1 MMMMILEVMM
11 IMMTNPTSYNQGLS
25 AEHNFCALAQTYGYK
40 VTPATREENI
50 NQHIDYYLEIHES
63 TISVDVKSM
72 KRLHRSGNIQ
82 DDWHAVEFIAVAHP
96 STTSVQYTAKLF
108 NPIHP
113 DFTSG
118 SGRSGWVYSKATY
131 IVFELQTEFLFVTP
145 DALFELCI
153 QKVNFHKHAA
163 SSIEAKYIVYSRPN
177 RGDLFT
183 FVHKNDLH
191 HIASAIWRKSDN
203 VNDTSLIEG

>member
-1 MMMMILEVMM
+1 MVK
-11 IMMTNPTSYNQGLS
+11 MMTNLKSHNQGLIT
-25 AEHNFCALAQTYGYK
+25 EHTFCVLAKKYGYD
-40 VTPATREENI
+40 VVPASRDENI
-50 NQHIDYYLEIHES
+50 NKHIDYYLTILES

-72 KRLHRSGNIQ
+72 KRLYRSGKIQ
-82 DDWHAVEFIAVAHP
+82 DDWHAVEFMAVAHP
-96 STTSVQYTAKLF
+96 STMHIQYTAKSF

-131 IVFELQTEFLFVTP
+131 VVFELQTEFLFVTP
-145 DALFELCI
+145 DVLFEFCI

-163 SSIEAKYIVYSRPN
+163 SSAEAKYIVYSRPN

-183 FVHKNDLH
+183 FVHKNDLR
-191 HIASAIWRKSDN
+191 HIASAIWHKSDN
-203 VNDTSLIEG
+203 VNDTFLIEE

>member
-1 MMMMILEVMM
+1 M
-11 IMMTNPTSYNQGLS
+11 IMMINHASHNHGIRT
-25 AEHNFCALAQTYGYK
+25 EHDFFALAQTYGYK

-63 TISVDVKSM
+63 IISVDVKSM
-72 KRLHRSGNIQ
+72 KRLYRSGKIQ
-82 DDWHAVEFIAVAHP
+82 DDWHAVEFMAVTHP
-96 STTSVQYTAKLF
+96 STMQIQYNAKSF

-145 DALFELCI
+145 DVLFEFCI

-163 SSIEAKYIVYSRPN
+163 SSAQAKYIVYSRPN

-183 FVHKNDLH
+183 FVHKNDLR
-191 HIASAIWRKSDN
+191 HIASAIWRKSDK
-203 VNDTSLIEG
+203 VNDTSLIEE